1 MSFFGRNMFKNRII
15 FFFDAAFLIF
25 FWKLKKCEIFNI
37 FLYIKGPME
46 AYFAIF
52 SQTRTWLR
60 HFLDLAR
67 TLEGVTQGLS
77 TFKKFKISIALY

>member
-1 MSFFGRNMFKNRII
+1 MPSFGRNMFKNRIFI
-15 FFFDAAFLIF
+15 FWRCFSHF

-37 FLYIKGPME
+37 FLYIIGPME

-60 HFLDLAR
+60 NFLDLTS
-67 TLEGVTQGLS
+67 TLDGVTQGLS